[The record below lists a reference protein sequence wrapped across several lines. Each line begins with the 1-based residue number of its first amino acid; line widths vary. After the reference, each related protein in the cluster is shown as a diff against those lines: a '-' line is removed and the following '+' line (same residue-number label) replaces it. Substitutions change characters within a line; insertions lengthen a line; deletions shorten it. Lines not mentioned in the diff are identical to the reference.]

1 MDVDVKDLARG
12 LVAGLLMETV
22 EARGRLAARV
32 AVIVA
37 VLAVVG
43 AVVADGG
50 LRIVLVILG
59 LIALAVA
66 AISVLLRRLVVAA
79 IRRIGQPR
87 RLDAHRAAIDRAI
100 EQAELPTG
108 PVSALK
114 TAWRL
119 RKGVGPE
126 VDRLHGIVDRL
137 TTELRAELDGPG

>member
-1 MDVDVKDLARG
+1 VDVDVKDLARG

-32 AVIVA
+32 ATAVA
-37 VLAVVG
+37 VLAVIG

-50 LRIVLVILG
+50 LRILLV
-59 LIALAVA
+59 ALAALALVVA
-66 AISVLLRRLVVAA
+66 AVTVLLRRLVVAA

-100 EQAELPTG
+100 DQAELPTG
-108 PVSALK
+108 PWTALK
-114 TAWRL
+114 AAWRL

-137 TTELRAELDGPG
+137 TNELRTELDSEV